1 MSGIAIDPDRN
12 VWLLIEAG
20 EVVSLF
26 ASQAAAL
33 VAMQDLGEVA

>member
-1 MSGIAIDPDRN
+1 MSGIAFDGERN

-20 EVVSLF
+20 EVVGLF

-33 VAMQDLGEVA
+33 VALQDLGETA